1 MSSRSIDMN
10 VALKYL
16 YQFLPV
22 NQVQCTDR
30 PVKGSE
36 EPINL
41 LGNAEE
47 RRDWRLGSLE
57 TEHDAL

>member
-1 MSSRSIDMN
+1 MN